1 MRRKTMMLDSKH
13 AMVFAA
19 TGAIGGEVARKF
31 AREGA
36 HVYVSGRRREALD
49 ALVEEIAS
57 EGGRASASV
66 VDATDPAEVAD
77 HVAGAEKVD
86 VAFNAIGLPPEE
98 LGYPARSTDLDLDVF
113 MKPQRIILASTFLT
127 SRSAAA
133 RMASEGGG
141 SIVMLSAT
149 LTGVNV
155 PFMASLTATCGAI
168 EAMTRTLA
176 AEFGQAG
183 VRVNCLRGDAMPET
197 STIQQTGAGQAS
209 LLGIDVSELPMA
221 AAGTLARPRT
231 LAETAAAAAFLASD
245 AASGIS
251 SQVLTVSDSA
261 MAG

>member
-1 MRRKTMMLDSKH
+1 M
-13 AMVFAA
+13 
-19 TGAIGGEVARKF
+19 
-31 AREGA
+31 
-36 HVYVSGRRREALD
+36 
-49 ALVEEIAS
+49 EEIAS

-98 LGYPARSTDLDLDVF
+98 LGYPARSTDLDLEVF

-127 SRSAAA
+127 SRSAAT
-133 RMASEGGG
+133 RMASDGGGG
-141 SIVMLSAT
+141 SVVTLSAT

-231 LAETAAAAAFLASD
+231 VAETAAAAAFLASD
-245 AASGIS
+245 AASGIG